1 MENHLEMKQH
11 GLTDFLRYH
20 VLVRVFQG
28 DVGEWLSVLRSTD
41 RDDSDDA
48 RFLRWLHQ
56 KIRSE
61 PYLLDRIRETV
72 DSSGLWP
79 GEE

>member
-1 MENHLEMKQH
+1 MEHPFEMKQCA
-11 GLTDFLRYH
+11 LTDFLRYH

-28 DVGEWLSVLRSTD
+28 DVAEWLSVLQSTD

-48 RFLRWLHQ
+48 RFLRWLHR

-61 PYLLDRIRETV
+61 PYLLERIRETV
-72 DSSGLWP
+72 ESSGLWP
-79 GEE
+79 AEE